1 MVLAVESKVYV
12 PPSVIKT
19 PARFQK
25 SAGSL
30 GDSLETVA
38 RAFVDSLPKDVR
50 DRVGQAPRDAQKR
63 DDSDR
68 SQRSNQDAPTQKIQS
83 SYSGNVFSPELDQ
96 EPAYSSPSLNPG
108 AALLQVQ
115 LSSDEQRH
123 SDRTSPSELA
133 LQARNQAY
141 ISSGAQPGGEAAAFA
156 AAIERDEL
164 ANTVLIVPPV
174 ITSVNLL
181 A

>member
-12 PPSVIKT
+12 PPSVAKT
-19 PARFQK
+19 PARPQK
-25 SAGSL
+25 PAGSL

-38 RAFVDSLPKDVR
+38 RAFVESLPKDVR

-68 SQRSNQDAPTQKIQS
+68 SARSNQDAPTQKVQS
-83 SYSGNVFSPELDQ
+83 SYSSGVFSPKLDQ
-96 EPAYSSPSLNPG
+96 EPVYSLPSLNPG

-115 LSSDEQRH
+115 LSSDENRP
-123 SDRTSPSELA
+123 SDRSNPSELA
-133 LQARNQAY
+133 LQTRNQAY
-141 ISSGAQPGGEAAAFA
+141 ISSGAQAGGEAAAFA
-156 AAIERDEL
+156 AEIARDEQ
-164 ANTVLIVPPV
+164 AKIVQIVPPV
-174 ITSVNLL
+174 LTSVNFF